1 MIETV
6 LFITTYFVLET
17 FTSFVLA
24 IIAVDMCLPT
34 SRLTSIS
41 VVDAPCYCNN
51 GVSGVKEEHGKK
63 AKMDR
68 KRIPNDVIWFIFS
81 CSHSA
86 WRILVWSFCGG
97 VHFGISVN
105 GNSKLCISFFHSA
118 TPYVVEHE
126 NFTYTISLSFSLSY
140 AWWRHVCYQRYR
152 IRLFWLWM
160 KPSND

>member
-1 MIETV
+1 MVKTV
-6 LFITTYFVLET
+6 LFITTFFVLET

-34 SRLTSIS
+34 SRLSSIS
-41 VVDAPCYCNN
+41 VVDAPNYCNN

-68 KRIPNDVIWFIFS
+68 KRSPNDVIWFIFS

-105 GNSKLCISFFHSA
+105 GNSKLCISFFPLSNALCCWAWKFHI
-118 TPYVVEHE
+118 YH
-126 NFTYTISLSFSLSY
+126 ISLVLLIVCMVEARLLSEVQDK
-140 AWWRHVCYQRYR
+140 AILAVNEA
-152 IRLFWLWM
+152 
-160 KPSND
+160 ND